1 MANRFL
7 DTNYYKSP
15 FVRSLPGKLKSLY
28 SFIICDCDGSGIW
41 RMDMQAASL
50 YIGFEV
56 TQKEFELSFTAKG
69 KAINLGGDKFF
80 FPDFI
85 EHQYPNGLQANNKA
99 HKNFISAL
107 KKFGL
112 IDENLKVT
120 VKPLE
125 SPLKGSPEGFPSI
138 GIGIG
143 IGNGKGNG
151 LGTGHVEGG
160 LEGDIPDQKYI
171 VPQMCELWYTNF
183 PVYTKDSE
191 KDKDG
196 MGKVLQFIHKQSPES
211 KNVGDPVTQEKILN
225 TLQLIADQV
234 NRTPFWVN
242 RPIKS
247 IANNIQLFY
256 NDIKN
261 PINGSQQQS
270 GTGKSSSRYSITAE
284 RNKRRAEREQAGN
297 K

>member
-28 SFIICDCDGSGIW
+28 SFIICDCDGAGIW

-50 YIGFEV
+50 FTGFEV
-56 TQKEFELSFTAKG
+56 SQKEFELHFTAKG
-69 KAINLGGDKFF
+69 KAINLGGNKFF

-99 HKNFISAL
+99 HKNFIASL
-107 KKFGL
+107 KKFAL
-112 IDENLKVT
+112 IDEDLKVNL
-120 VKPLE
+120 KPLE
-125 SPLKGSPEGFPSI
+125 SPLRGSPEGFPSI
-138 GIGIG
+138 GIGL
-143 IGNGKGNG
+143 GNGKGNG
-151 LGTGHVEGG
+151 LGTGHVDGG
-160 LEGDIPDQKYI
+160 LGEEIPDEKYI

-183 PVYTKDSE
+183 PVYTKDRE
-191 KDKDG
+191 KDFDG
-196 MGKVLQFIHKQSPES
+196 MGNVLQFIHRQSPES
-211 KNVGDPVTQEKILN
+211 KNTGDPVTQEKILN

-247 IANNIQLFY
+247 IANNLQLFY

-261 PINGSQQQS
+261 PLPDGKQ
-270 GTGKSSSRYSITAE
+270 GFTTGKAGADQF
-284 RNKRRAEREQAGN
+284 RNGVQADRNARREKRKQGGN
-297 K
+297 